1 MASWDSLMFCG
12 NVHPN
17 KILKLNLR
25 LKLKGILGLMA
36 TLVLTYVSTFLNTR
50 FASHLAQPVTIQPLG
65 VYCAGASSQCRAVAD
80 WISPEA

>member
-1 MASWDSLMFCG
+1 MASWDSLVSCG

-25 LKLKGILGLMA
+25 LKLKGIPGLMA
-36 TLVLTYVSTFLNTR
+36 TLVLIYASTFFNTCL
-50 FASHLAQPVTIQPLG
+50 ASHLAKPVTIQPLG

-80 WISPEA
+80 WIAPEA